1 MSSFVSN
8 NESKNLVAISSITL
22 IGLIIV
28 SAVILVITQAFKSL
42 RNYRERMNEIKKLKN
57 VDYFA

>member
-28 SAVILVITQAFKSL
+28 SAVIPVITQAFKSL